1 MYSAK
6 DIPTTFSLI
15 YWRPT
20 LKISNTFFCFIIAGM
35 ISFVALSIDTLLPA
49 YTEIKN
55 KFLINDRDLHWII
68 TALFLGFSLGQI
80 LFGPVS
86 DRIGRKNSVLLGV
99 SIYWLGCFICL
110 LSNTYTIFVLGRFIQ
125 GFGIGGPRV
134 VSQAI
139 CRDLFSGN
147 RLASINSF
155 IMSIFILVPI
165 VAPLLGQGILF
176 FFYWKYIIVF
186 FILFSLIT
194 TSFLLVNVEETL
206 KEKRRISLFAII
218 KHFKE
223 VLSNLT
229 SMIYITCL
237 GLLLGGLLTFIN
249 ICQPLYFNYFDVGSR
264 FPLYFALI
272 ASMLGLS
279 SYLNSRYVGQFSAV
293 KLAKTFSLLLMIWT
307 SINLIYQINNLS
319 FNLTWFS
326 IFIMVS
332 FSFFGF
338 IFGNLNALAINPF
351 GHIAGYASSVIGAL
365 STFIALIVSGSAS
378 TFFDGTP
385 IVVIMTLSICAT
397 LTFFLLFTQ
406 KLYEKK

>member
-1 MYSAK
+1 MYSAT

-15 YWRPT
+15 YWRQT

-55 KFLINDRDLHWII
+55 KFLISDHQLHWVI
-68 TALFLGFSLGQI
+68 TALFFGFSLGQI

-110 LSNTYTIFVLGRFIQ
+110 FSNSYMIFVLGRFIQ

-186 FILFSLIT
+186 FILFSL
-194 TSFLLVNVEETL
+194 L
-206 KEKRRISLFAII
+206 
-218 KHFKE
+218 
-223 VLSNLT
+223 
-229 SMIYITCL
+229 
-237 GLLLGGLLTFIN
+237 
-249 ICQPLYFNYFDVGSR
+249 
-264 FPLYFALI
+264 
-272 ASMLGLS
+272 
-279 SYLNSRYVGQFSAV
+279 
-293 KLAKTFSLLLMIWT
+293 
-307 SINLIYQINNLS
+307 
-319 FNLTWFS
+319 
-326 IFIMVS
+326 
-332 FSFFGF
+332 
-338 IFGNLNALAINPF
+338 
-351 GHIAGYASSVIGAL
+351 
-365 STFIALIVSGSAS
+365 
-378 TFFDGTP
+378 
-385 IVVIMTLSICAT
+385 
-397 LTFFLLFTQ
+397 
-406 KLYEKK
+406 

>member
-1 MYSAK
+1 M
-6 DIPTTFSLI
+6 F
-15 YWRPT
+15 RP
-20 LKISNTFFCFIIAGM
+20 
-35 ISFVALSIDTLLPA
+35 
-49 YTEIKN
+49 
-55 KFLINDRDLHWII
+55 
-68 TALFLGFSLGQI
+68 
-80 LFGPVS
+80 
-86 DRIGRKNSVLLGV
+86 
-99 SIYWLGCFICL
+99 
-110 LSNTYTIFVLGRFIQ
+110 
-125 GFGIGGPRV
+125 
-134 VSQAI
+134 
-139 CRDLFSGN
+139 
-147 RLASINSF
+147 
-155 IMSIFILVPI
+155 
-165 VAPLLGQGILF
+165 
-176 FFYWKYIIVF
+176 
-186 FILFSLIT
+186 
-194 TSFLLVNVEETL
+194 
-206 KEKRRISLFAII
+206 
-218 KHFKE
+218 
-223 VLSNLT
+223 
-229 SMIYITCL
+229 
-237 GLLLGGLLTFIN
+237 LLGGLLTFIN

-385 IVVIMTLSICAT
+385 IVVIMTLSICAI
-397 LTFFLLFTQ
+397 LTFLLLFTQ